1 MEYTLLDGRKPPKK
15 GDNVR
20 VRVLRPSADELVV
33 DRPFKDRVLQVA
45 ATDGELSIPT
55 DPGTYELCGKA
66 STVALANANGPD
78 YFLLDE
84 YTVNQV
90 SRDLVPLPADRSD
103 ASSNANKSVSGVDVD
118 VEDVL
123 PGELTEGQDT
133 SKGLSSGTKRLG
145 DSYNDLLIGS
155 R

>member
-1 MEYTLLDGRKPPKK
+1 MEYTLLDGQTPPKK

-45 ATDGELSIPT
+45 ATDEELSIPT
-55 DPGTYELCGKA
+55 DPGTYELCGKV
-66 STVALANANGPD
+66 STVALADANGPD

-90 SRDLVPLPADRSD
+90 SRDLVPLPTDRSD
-103 ASSNANKSVSGVDVD
+103 ASPNNKSVSGVDVD

-123 PGELTEGQDT
+123 PGELTEEQDT